1 MVTLATLTGLY
12 IQNKSHMWRNDLP
25 SKIEKLMKQL
35 DEMQKTLNDEQVSA
49 PFKEN
54 LYRKA
59 DKIAK
64 YVKTFA
70 GF

>member
-1 MVTLATLTGLY
+1 
-12 IQNKSHMWRNDLP
+12 MWRNDLP

-35 DEMQKTLNDEQVSA
+35 DDMQEILRDESVSA
-49 PFKEN
+49 PFKDN